1 MNIIIL
7 LLSLYILYID
17 KTRVIFNDLFN
28 NEIIKITIL
37 FFIIFNN
44 NNIINLLTLIAYTL
58 TLNYN
63 LTALS

>member
-17 KTRVIFNDLFN
+17 KNRVIFSDFFN

-44 NNIINLLTLIAYTL
+44 NHVINLLTLIAYIL

-63 LTALS
+63 LNALS